1 MANDFTEDINVMA
14 LYEFESGS
22 LHSDSI
28 GGNGDFVDE
37 GAPYSPAALGVGQD
51 GLGAITCSVTPN
63 GATYTTVTNSNLV
76 SYPTSE
82 AISVGFW
89 MYLASGIASRSSR
102 VSKEGAVGYD
112 WNFLTYKDGRYD
124 AFWASGVTSAG
135 LGGPTPGTLAVD
147 AWHHVFFSVTT
158 LGVVVLQVRS
168 VLGSLE
174 VNRSTDIAAPLRRT
188 AGPLRMFIRSD
199 ILIDELVIFN
209 RVLTSEEAE
218 TITLGTFG
226 AGAEPE
232 PEPEPDPE
240 RVLPTWP
247 AWRPSGYDGDF
258 YWTPGTYTWGTD
270 YIATGGGRWHE
281 QFVAIG
287 GGRVF
292 YEAIT

>member
-112 WNFLTYKDGRYD
+112 WNFLTY
-124 AFWASGVTSAG
+124 
-135 LGGPTPGTLAVD
+135 
-147 AWHHVFFSVTT
+147 FFSVTT